1 MKINLTFPIKALLI
15 PILTCLL
22 PLAVHAQ
29 QSSSNT
35 GTHVHASILLIGEHP
50 AISEVDAHSA
60 ATLIASEFRKHG
72 ISIGDPVNETSTTGS
87 IYRVTFRSLGEKI
100 LVHLSQENP
109 PGTII
114 AERQLWISNIEEMI
128 ETAPRL
134 VDALVNNKPIDST
147 IDMESVTEHEAE
159 KLNKISGESLWNVGI
174 IGIAIPGTDHFA
186 EPGYEFGWSY
196 ETPKYGIG
204 TEFRGSF
211 GEEFSFGSWSIGGR
225 YFFNKKNIA
234 PYVGGG
240 FSIFGGSYTII
251 EEKREDRWF
260 SDEPYYYEYHDTVS
274 ENGIGAYVVG
284 GISMLRLTK
293 SRLKIEL
300 RVDRPYFKIEDQDM
314 MPITIGIF
322 FSQHYVPNRGG
333 CLSF

>member
-1 MKINLTFPIKALLI
+1 MKINQTFHKIVIYLS
-15 PILTCLL
+15 ILTILF
-22 PLAVHAQ
+22 PLVTVAQ
-29 QSSSNT
+29 QSST
-35 GTHVHASILLIGEHP
+35 DTTTRVPASVLLIGDYSG
-50 AISEVDAHSA
+50 ISETDAQSA
-60 ATLIASEFRKHG
+60 ATLIAAEFRKHG
-72 ISIGDPVNETSTTGS
+72 ISVGEPVYETPTTGS
-87 IYRVTFRSLGEKI
+87 IYRVAFRSLGEKI

-114 AERQLWISNIEEMI
+114 DERQLWISHIEEMI

-159 KLNKISGESLWNVGI
+159 KLNKISGESLWNLGI

-196 ETPKYGIG
+196 ETPKYAVG
-204 TEFRGSF
+204 TEARGSF

-225 YFFNKKNIA
+225 YFINKKNIS

-240 FSIFGGSYTII
+240 FSIFGGSYTTI
-251 EEKREDRWF
+251 EEKREDRWY
-260 SDEPYYYEYHDTVS
+260 SDDPYYYEYHDTVS

-322 FSQHYVPNRGG
+322 FSQHYLPGRGG

>member
-1 MKINLTFPIKALLI
+1 MKINLTYPIKALLI

-22 PLAVHAQ
+22 PLAAYSQ

-35 GTHVHASILLIGEHP
+35 VTHVPASILLIGEHP
-50 AISEVDAHSA
+50 AISEVDAQSA
-60 ATLIASEFRKHG
+60 AVLIAAEFRKLG
-72 ISIGDPVNETSTTGS
+72 ISVGKPVYETSSTEK

-128 ETAPRL
+128 EAAPRL
-134 VDALVNNKPIDST
+134 VTALVQNKPIDST
-147 IDMESVTEHEAE
+147 VDMESVTEHEAE
-159 KLNKISGESLWNVGI
+159 KLNKISGESLWNLGI
-174 IGIAIPGTDHFA
+174 IGTAIPGTDHFA

-196 ETPKYGIG
+196 ETPKYAVG

-211 GEEFSFGSWSIGGR
+211 GEDFSFGSWSIGGR
-225 YFFNKKNIA
+225 YFFNKKNIS

-240 FSIFGGSYTII
+240 FSIFGGSYTTIV
-251 EEKREDRWF
+251 EKRENRWF
-260 SDEPYYYEYHDTVS
+260 SDDYYYYEDHDTVDES
-274 ENGIGAYVVG
+274 GIGAYVVG

-300 RVDRPYFKIEDQDM
+300 RLDRPYFKIEDQDM

-322 FSQHYVPNRGG
+322 FSQHYIPGRSG